1 MASILFSSFPTEV
14 LFEIFAHCI
23 KEDLKALRLVCRLW
37 ADVAIPF
44 LYDCIYV
51 SSRPQ
56 DLAVFSNW
64 TGNDLYRKAVKALIL
79 DSAKTNTEIS
89 LAAFVDAAFTS
100 IVCVERPRGSIY
112 MDIIV
117 SKIGALRKLIE
128 EEERQEE
135 EGQRFEVETSQ
146 AALAYA
152 RLIGADSTDGL
163 VEYKGL
169 VEAFQAFKRLPVQ
182 QRDLESTRE
191 FERLLMV
198 GLRGLKNLEA
208 VTCLNKYCSLTH
220 YWRESDHATEYCPRG
235 PPFLRSWPIN
245 LRSLTDRW
253 SPFVEDDDESRSGN
267 DQYGFLILTRA
278 CYLSGQSPRALVVS
292 DSRIPFQLFDM
303 SSSLA
308 RSNSM
313 TQGMWDVYSSLGHL
327 HLEIDAT
334 LCSESYEEP
343 SSWDSGIKRAEKG
356 LNAFLAKI
364 RDLRYLHLD
373 FRNFFKGIISTEDGS
388 GAIPPWVSFDAIF
401 SGFDNHWPRL
411 ADFSVVGVVATDEG
425 LRGFLET
432 HLEQHVIISDV
443 GLREGDTWAST
454 LTEIYF
460 GPRLFPPT
468 RTFSVVGP
476 LWEGTSTLV
485 WRTAFS
491 RFGAERLRM
500 NIDGYVRFG
509 GDHPLDNSVPFKPLS
524 ARDFARGF
532 RRN

>member
-1 MASILFSSFPTEV
+1 MALVQISSFPTEI

-37 ADVAIPF
+37 ADVAIPY
-44 LYDCIYV
+44 LYDCIYI

-56 DLAVFSNW
+56 DLGVFSNW
-64 TGNDLYRKAVKALIL
+64 IENDLYRKAVKALIL
-79 DSAKTNTEIS
+79 DSAKTTTQIS

-100 IVCVERPRGSIY
+100 IVCIERPRGSIY
-112 MDIIV
+112 SDVIV
-117 SKIGALRKLIE
+117 SRIGALIMLIE
-128 EEERQEE
+128 GE
-135 EGQRFEVETSQ
+135 EGQRFEMETSQ

-152 RLIGADSTDGL
+152 KLIGADHADGL
-163 VEYKGL
+163 NEYKGL

-182 QRDLESTRE
+182 QRDLENTRE
-191 FERLLMV
+191 FERLLMA
-198 GLRGLKNLEA
+198 GLRGLKNLVA

-220 YWRESDHATEYCPRG
+220 YWRESDHATECCPRG

-253 SPFVEDDDESRSGN
+253 SPFIREDDGSRSGS

-292 DSRIPFQLFDM
+292 ESRIPFQLFDM

-313 TQGMWDVYSSLGHL
+313 TQRMWDVYSSLGYL

-334 LCSESYEEP
+334 LNSESYLEP
-343 SSWDSGIKRAEKG
+343 LLWVSGIKRAEKG
-356 LNAFLAKI
+356 LNACLAKI

-373 FRNFFKGIISTEDGS
+373 FRNIKDQIIIEDGS
-388 GAIPPWVSFDAIF
+388 GAIPPWVNFDAVF

-432 HLEQHVIISDV
+432 HLEQHVIIGDV
-443 GLREGDTWAST
+443 GLEDGETWAST

-468 RTFSVVGP
+468 KNFAVVGP
-476 LWEGTSTLV
+476 LWEGSSTLV
-485 WRTAFS
+485 WRTAIL
-491 RFGAERLRM
+491 RFGAENLRR

-509 GDHPLDNSVPFKPLS
+509 GDHPLDNSVPFRTLS
-524 ARDFARGF
+524 ANGF
-532 RRN
+532 RRD